1 MSLSSLSN
9 KERVTYQEADVDK
22 ATVTTVTK
30 RYVWKSD
37 VAKLLYGFGSEE
49 GELVSREITSTVPKD
64 SWIVVSKEQ
73 AE

>member
-1 MSLSSLSN
+1 M
-9 KERVTYQEADVDK
+9 
-22 ATVTTVTK
+22 TK